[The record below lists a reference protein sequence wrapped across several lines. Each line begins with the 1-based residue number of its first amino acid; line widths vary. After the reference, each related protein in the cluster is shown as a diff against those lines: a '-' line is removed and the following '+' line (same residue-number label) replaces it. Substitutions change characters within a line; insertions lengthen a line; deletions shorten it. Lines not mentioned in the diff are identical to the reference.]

1 MTALSI
7 AFRTSRI
14 SSAPIRV
21 GIRAFS
27 STVKASKMKVVPV
40 LVSADNYAYLLIDEP
55 TGKAAVVDVLDV
67 EKVQAVA
74 DKEGVSIVAGITT
87 HHHQDHSGG
96 NKAYTGAQRAPLIY
110 TIDIVKFTLIPFK
123 VSTYPSIPVYGGF
136 DVPAKTDLVEDG
148 GEFTVGDNIHVRC
161 LATPCH
167 TKDSICFHVT
177 DTSNK
182 SQSGGVFTGDTLF
195 LGGCGRF
202 FEGTAEQMHT
212 SLSKLATLPDNTVVY
227 NGHEYTAGNVAFA
240 KTIEPDNPA
249 IGRLFKLAQENK
261 VTTGLSTIGDEKEWN
276 VFMRLDKDAIKRVTG
291 AEEPGAVM
299 NKLRELKNNFR
310 G

>member
-1 MTALSI
+1 
-7 AFRTSRI
+7 
-14 SSAPIRV
+14 
-21 GIRAFS
+21 
-27 STVKASKMKVVPV
+27 MKVVPV

-55 TGKAAVVDVLDV
+55 SMKAAVVDVLDV

-74 DKEGVSIVAGITT
+74 EKEGVSIVAGITT

-96 NKAYTGAQRAPLIY
+96 NKACSQHRRY
-110 TIDIVKFTLIPFK
+110 TIDGLKFALVPNFKFK

-136 DVPAKTDLVEDG
+136 DVPSKTDLVEDG

-202 FEGTAEQMHT
+202 FEGTADQMHAA
-212 SLSKLATLPDNTVVY
+212 LSKLATLPDDTIVY
-227 NGHEYTAGNVAFA
+227 NGHEYTGGNVAFG
-240 KTIEPDNPA
+240 KSIEPDNPA
-249 IGRLFKLAQENK
+249 IDRLVKLAQENK
-261 VTTGLSTIGDEKEWN
+261 VTTGLTTIGDEKEWN
-276 VFMRLDKDAIKRVTG
+276 VFMRLDKDAIKRATG

>member
-1 MTALSI
+1 M
-7 AFRTSRI
+7 R
-14 SSAPIRV
+14 
-21 GIRAFS
+21 
-27 STVKASKMKVVPV
+27 VVPV

-55 TGKAAVVDVLDV
+55 SRKAAVVDVLDV
-67 EKVQAVA
+67 EKVRAVA
-74 DKEGVSIVAGITT
+74 GKEGVSIVAGITT

-96 NKAYTGAQRAPLIY
+96 NKACLSLSP
-110 TIDIVKFTLIPFK
+110 
-123 VSTYPSIPVYGGF
+123 PSPSF

-202 FEGTAEQMHT
+202 FEGTAEQMHA
-212 SLSKLATLPDNTVVY
+212 SLSKLATLPDDTVVY

-240 KTIEPDNPA
+240 KSIEPDNPA
-249 IGRLFKLAQENK
+249 VSRLAKLAQENK

-276 VFMRLDKDAIKRVTG
+276 VFMRLDKDAIKQATG

-299 NKLRELKNNFR
+299 NRLRELKNNFR

>member
-1 MTALSI
+1 M
-7 AFRTSRI
+7 
-14 SSAPIRV
+14 RV
-21 GIRAFS
+21 A
-27 STVKASKMKVVPV
+27 PV

-55 TGKAAVVDVLDV
+55 SRKAAVVDVLDV

-74 DKEGVSIVAGITT
+74 VKEGVSIVAGITT

-96 NKAYTGAQRAPLIY
+96 NK
-110 TIDIVKFTLIPFK
+110 TLI
-123 VSTYPSIPVYGGF
+123 STYPSIPVYGGF

-167 TKDSICFHVT
+167 TKDSICFYVT
-177 DTSNK
+177 DASNK
-182 SQSGGVFTGDTLF
+182 SQSGAVFTGDTLF
-195 LGGCGRF
+195 VGGCGRF
-202 FEGTAEQMHT
+202 FEGTAEQMHA
-212 SLSKLATLPDNTVVY
+212 SLSKLATLPDDTVVY

-240 KTIEPDNPA
+240 KSIEPDNPA
-249 IGRLFKLAQENK
+249 IDRLFKFAQENK

-276 VFMRLDKDAIKRVTG
+276 VFMRLDKDAIKQVTG
-291 AEEPGAVM
+291 ATEPGAVM
-299 NKLRELKNNFR
+299 NSLRELKNNFR

>member
-1 MTALSI
+1 M
-7 AFRTSRI
+7 R
-14 SSAPIRV
+14 
-21 GIRAFS
+21 
-27 STVKASKMKVVPV
+27 VVPV

-55 TGKAAVVDVLDV
+55 TRKAAVVDVLDV

-96 NKAYTGAQRAPLIY
+96 NKACLFLTSLMYWPL
-110 TIDIVKFTLIPFK
+110 T

-136 DVPAKTDLVEDG
+136 DVPAKTHLVEDG

-167 TKDSICFHVT
+167 TKDSICFHAT
-177 DTSNK
+177 DTSIK

-202 FEGTAEQMHT
+202 FEGTAEQMHA
-212 SLSKLATLPDNTVVY
+212 SLSKLAALPDDTVVY

-240 KTIEPDNPA
+240 KTIEPENPA

-276 VFMRLDKDAIKRVTG
+276 VFMRLDKVAIMQATG
-291 AEEPGAVM
+291 AEGPGAVM

>member
-1 MTALSI
+1 
-7 AFRTSRI
+7 
-14 SSAPIRV
+14 
-21 GIRAFS
+21 
-27 STVKASKMKVVPV
+27 MKVVPV

-55 TGKAAVVDVLDV
+55 SRKAAVVDVLDV
-67 EKVQAVA
+67 EKVRAVA

-96 NKAYTGAQRAPLIY
+96 NKAC
-110 TIDIVKFTLIPFK
+110 
-123 VSTYPSIPVYGGF
+123 F

-167 TKDSICFHVT
+167 TKDSICFYAT
-177 DTSNK
+177 DTSDK

-202 FEGTAEQMHT
+202 FEGTAEQMHS
-212 SLSKLATLPDNTVVY
+212 SLSKLATLPDDTVVY

-240 KTIEPDNPA
+240 KTVEPGNPA
-249 IGRLFKLAQENK
+249 IGRLFKLVQENK

-276 VFMRLDKDAIKRVTG
+276 VRATG

-299 NKLRELKNNFR
+299 NKLRELKNSFR

>member
-1 MTALSI
+1 
-7 AFRTSRI
+7 
-14 SSAPIRV
+14 
-21 GIRAFS
+21 
-27 STVKASKMKVVPV
+27 MKVVPV

-55 TGKAAVVDVLDV
+55 SRKAAVVDVLDV
-67 EKVQAVA
+67 EKVRAVA

-96 NKAYTGAQRAPLIY
+96 NK
-110 TIDIVKFTLIPFK
+110 TL

-167 TKDSICFHVT
+167 TKDSICFYAT

-202 FEGTAEQMHT
+202 FEGTAEQMHA
-212 SLSKLATLPDNTVVY
+212 SLSKLATLPDDTVVY

-240 KTIEPDNPA
+240 KTVEPGNPA
-249 IGRLFKLAQENK
+249 IGRLFKLVQENK

-276 VFMRLDKDAIKRVTG
+276 VFMRLDKDAIKRATG

-299 NKLRELKNNFR
+299 NKLRELKNSFR

>member
-1 MTALSI
+1 MLSI
-7 AFRTSRI
+7 AFRSCSTICTSSRT
-14 SSAPIRV
+14 PI
-21 GIRAFS
+21 GIRAFA
-27 STVKASKMKVVPV
+27 STVKAFKMRVVPV

-55 TGKAAVVDVLDV
+55 TRKAAVVDVLDV

-96 NKAYTGAQRAPLIY
+96 NK
-110 TIDIVKFTLIPFK
+110 TL

-136 DVPAKTDLVEDG
+136 DVPAKTHLVEDG

-167 TKDSICFHVT
+167 TKDSICFHAT
-177 DTSNK
+177 DTSIK

-202 FEGTAEQMHT
+202 FEGTAEQMHA
-212 SLSKLATLPDNTVVY
+212 SLSKLAALPDDTVVY

-240 KTIEPDNPA
+240 KTIEPENPA

-276 VFMRLDKDAIKRVTG
+276 VFMRLDKVAIMQATG
-291 AEEPGAVM
+291 AEGPGAVM

>member
-1 MTALSI
+1 MLHLRSI
-7 AFRTSRI
+7 AFRS
-14 SSAPIRV
+14 PIRH
-21 GIRAFS
+21 FS
-27 STVKASKMKVVPV
+27 STIPALRMKVVPV

-55 TGKAAVVDVLDV
+55 SMKAAVVDVLDV

-74 DKEGVSIVAGITT
+74 EKEGVSIVAGITT

-96 NKAYTGAQRAPLIY
+96 NK
-110 TIDIVKFTLIPFK
+110 TL

-136 DVPAKTDLVEDG
+136 DVPSKTDLVEDG
-148 GEFTVGDNIHVRC
+148 GEFTVGDNIHVQC

-167 TKDSICFHVT
+167 TKDSICYYVT

-182 SQSGGVFTGDTLF
+182 SQAGGVFTGDTLF

-212 SLSKLATLPDNTVVY
+212 SLSKLATLPDDTTVY

-240 KTIEPDNPA
+240 KTVEPNNPG
-249 IGRLFKLAQENK
+249 IDRLIKLAQENK

-276 VFMRLDKDAIKRVTG
+276 VFMRLDQSAIKQATG
-291 AEEPGAVM
+291 AEEPSAVM
-299 NKLRELKNNFR
+299 TKLRELKNNFR

>member
-1 MTALSI
+1 
-7 AFRTSRI
+7 
-14 SSAPIRV
+14 
-21 GIRAFS
+21 
-27 STVKASKMKVVPV
+27 MKVVPV

-55 TGKAAVVDVLDV
+55 SRKAAVVDVLDV
-67 EKVQAVA
+67 EKVRAVA
-74 DKEGVSIVAGITT
+74 EKEGVDIVAGITT

-96 NKAYTGAQRAPLIY
+96 NKACLFPTS
-110 TIDIVKFTLIPFK
+110 

-136 DVPAKTDLVEDG
+136 DVPSKTHLVEDG

-167 TKDSICFHVT
+167 TRDSICFHVT

-202 FEGTAEQMHT
+202 FEGTAEQMHA
-212 SLSKLATLPDNTVVY
+212 SLSKLATLPDDTVVY

-240 KTIEPDNPA
+240 KIIEPENPA

-261 VTTGLSTIGDEKEWN
+261 VTTGLSTIGDEKQWN
-276 VFMRLDKDAIKRVTG
+276 VFMRLDKDVIQRATG

>member
-14 SSAPIRV
+14 SSCAPIRV

-55 TGKAAVVDVLDV
+55 SGKAAVVDILDV

-96 NKAYTGAQRAPLIY
+96 NK
-110 TIDIVKFTLIPFK
+110 TL

-182 SQSGGVFTGDTLF
+182 SQFGGVFTGDTLF

-202 FEGTAEQMHT
+202 FEGTAEQMHA
-212 SLSKLATLPDNTVVY
+212 SLSKLATLPDDTVVY

-276 VFMRLDKDAIKRVTG
+276 VFMRLDNDAIKRATG

>member
-1 MTALSI
+1 M
-7 AFRTSRI
+7 R
-14 SSAPIRV
+14 
-21 GIRAFS
+21 
-27 STVKASKMKVVPV
+27 VVPV
-40 LVSADNYAYLLIDEP
+40 LVSADNYAYLLIDEASK
-55 TGKAAVVDVLDV
+55 KAAVVDVLDV
-67 EKVQAVA
+67 EKVRAVA
-74 DKEGVSIVAGITT
+74 GKEGVSIVAGITT

-96 NKAYTGAQRAPLIY
+96 NKACIP
-110 TIDIVKFTLIPFK
+110 DITEWFTLVPCK
-123 VSTYPSIPVYGGF
+123 VSTYPDIPVYGGF
-136 DVPAKTDLVEDG
+136 DVPAKTNLVEDG
-148 GEFTVGDNIHVRC
+148 GEFTIGDNIHVRC

-202 FEGTAEQMHT
+202 FEGTAEQMHA
-212 SLSKLATLPDNTVVY
+212 SLSKLATLPDDTVVY

-240 KTIEPDNPA
+240 KSIEPDNPA
-249 IGRLFKLAQENK
+249 VGRLAKLAQENK

-276 VFMRLDKDAIKRVTG
+276 VFMRLDKDAIKRATG
-291 AEEPGAVM
+291 AEEAGAVM

>member
-1 MTALSI
+1 MTVPSI
-7 AFRTSRI
+7 AFRSRI
-14 SSAPIRV
+14 SSFICTRTPTRV
-21 GIRAFS
+21 GIRTFS
-27 STVKASKMKVVPV
+27 STSKAFKMKVVPV

-55 TGKAAVVDVLDV
+55 TKKAAIVDVLDV
-67 EKVQAVA
+67 EKVRAVA
-74 DKEGVSIVAGITT
+74 DKEGVIIVAGITT

-96 NKAYTGAQRAPLIY
+96 NK
-110 TIDIVKFTLIPFK
+110 TLI
-123 VSTYPSIPVYGGF
+123 STYPSIPVYGGF
-136 DVPAKTDLVEDG
+136 DVPSKTDLVEDG

-167 TKDSICFHVT
+167 TKDSICFYAT

-202 FEGTAEQMHT
+202 FEGTAEQMHA
-212 SLSKLATLPDNTVVY
+212 SLSKLATLPDDTVVY
-227 NGHEYTAGNVAFA
+227 NGHEYTTGNVAFA

-276 VFMRLDKDAIKRVTG
+276 VFMRLDKDAIKRATG
-291 AEEPGAVM
+291 ADEPGAVM

>member
-1 MTALSI
+1 MTVLFLRSI
-7 AFRTSRI
+7 AFRSRNSGI
-14 SSAPIRV
+14 CSTPV
-21 GIRAFS
+21 GHIRAFS
-27 STVKASKMKVVPV
+27 STAKALKMKVVPV

-55 TGKAAVVDVLDV
+55 SMKAAAVDVLDV

-74 DKEGVSIVAGITT
+74 EKEGVSIVAGITT

-96 NKAYTGAQRAPLIY
+96 NK
-110 TIDIVKFTLIPFK
+110 TL

-136 DVPAKTDLVEDG
+136 DVPFKTDLVEDG

-202 FEGTAEQMHT
+202 FEGTADQMHAA
-212 SLSKLATLPDNTVVY
+212 LSKLATLPDDTIVY
-227 NGHEYTAGNVAFA
+227 NGHEYTGGNVAFG
-240 KTIEPDNPA
+240 KSIEPDNPA
-249 IGRLFKLAQENK
+249 IDRLVKLAQENK
-261 VTTGLSTIGDEKEWN
+261 VTTGLTTIGDEKEWN
-276 VFMRLDKDAIKRVTG
+276 VFMRLDKDAIKRATG

>member
-14 SSAPIRV
+14 SSCAPIRV

-55 TGKAAVVDVLDV
+55 SGKAAVVDILDV

-96 NKAYTGAQRAPLIY
+96 NK
-110 TIDIVKFTLIPFK
+110 TL

-182 SQSGGVFTGDTLF
+182 SQFGGVFTGDTLF

-202 FEGTAEQMHT
+202 FEGTAEQMHA
-212 SLSKLATLPDNTVVY
+212 SLSKLATLPDDTVVY

-276 VFMRLDKDAIKRVTG
+276 VFMRLDKDAIKRATG